1 MLSSIS
7 LKFQSVSLF
16 LRFVFVCVWQGAVCD
31 DSGYVVRAIFT
42 AALLVTASATE
53 IDLHALAAGVYVLE
67 LRSGN
72 AVRREKVIV
81 VR

>member
-1 MLSSIS
+1 
-7 LKFQSVSLF
+7 VADGAE
-16 LRFVFVCVWQGAVCD
+16 LRLYSPLG
-31 DSGYVVRAIFT
+31 GVVYAQQ
-42 AALLVTASATE
+42 VTVSATE
-53 IDLHALAAGVYVLE
+53 IDLRALAAGVYVLE